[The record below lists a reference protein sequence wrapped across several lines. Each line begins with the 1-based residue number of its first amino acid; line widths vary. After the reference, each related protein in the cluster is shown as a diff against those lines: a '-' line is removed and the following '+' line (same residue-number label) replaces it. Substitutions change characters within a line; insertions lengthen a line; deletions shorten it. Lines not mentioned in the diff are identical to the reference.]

1 MANRKTVLNFCV
13 YIWEPK
19 YTIQGRSRNF
29 FYVWSYSF
37 KTFHSSVPSHTTF
50 YIDSCGCDMRSTFDI
65 ILEYPTS
72 KRSSFVWAEILFVLI
87 SSFLTRPMVVRQD
100 ATRSKRL
107 FGDSHFNSKQFLRL
121 ETYISKTKWVWHSP
135 ILPCP
140 YFSYFVLLWLVFGA
154 CTHNCARRTYTP
166 ANVIS

>member
-1 MANRKTVLNFCV
+1 MYIYITESETSVFIKEILSSMANRKTVLNFCV

-29 FYVWSYSF
+29 FYVWSYSC

-72 KRSSFVWAEILFVLI
+72 KRSSFVWAEILFVL
-87 SSFLTRPMVVRQD
+87 LTRPMVVRQS
-100 ATRSKRL
+100 ATRCKRL

-121 ETYISKTKWVWHSP
+121 ETYISKTKWVWHSFSP
-135 ILPCP
+135 TLPYP
-140 YFSYFVLLWLVFGA
+140 YFS
-154 CTHNCARRTYTP
+154 
-166 ANVIS
+166 

>member
-1 MANRKTVLNFCV
+1 MYIYITASETSVFIKEILTSMANRKTVLNFCV

-29 FYVWSYSF
+29 FYVWSYSC

-72 KRSSFVWAEILFVLI
+72 KRSSFVWAEILFVL
-87 SSFLTRPMVVRQD
+87 LTRPMVVRQG
-100 ATRSKRL
+100 ATRCKRL
-107 FGDSHFNSKQFLRL
+107 WWFSFQFQ
-121 ETYISKTKWVWHSP
+121 TISPVADIYFEDEMGLT
-135 ILPCP
+135 LPLG
-140 YFSYFVLLWLVFGA
+140 SASVNA
-154 CTHNCARRTYTP
+154 
-166 ANVIS
+166 S